1 MFNNKKDPLVDAVKG
16 IMEASARER
25 EIERKLNESLGITS
39 KKALPHELHSEY
51 DAVLKESIAGSQINE
66 VSEKLLK
73 RAKQKAKDKAMVAWE
88 LNDKKAE
95 DKNEKRAEKF
105 SKAIVK
111 KQKMKEA
118 LDPVGEEDDDVD
130 NDGEKNTK
138 SDEYLKHRRK
148 VISKKMDEEHLQEK
162 APPGKKYE
170 RMVKHIK
177 KGYEKDG

>member
-105 SKAIVK
+105 SAAIAK
-111 KQKMKEA
+111 KQKMKEEKELSPKQKKLA
-118 LDPVGEEDDDVD
+118 AKAGDEDEIEAVD
-130 NDGEKNTK
+130 LAK
-138 SDEYLKHRRK
+138 LRK
-148 VISKKMDEEHLQEK
+148 DKTLYEAK
-162 APPGKKYE
+162 ATE
-170 RMVKHIK
+170 AQNF
-177 KGYEKDG
+177 